1 MIRRFQALNYRCLR
15 YVDIPLD
22 RFHVLVGPNAS
33 GKSTLFDALDFLGD
47 LMRDGIESAV
57 DWRTR
62 NFQDL
67 VWNRP
72 RRGHRFELA
81 VEFDVPQDIRSQL
94 PSSKDFEAF
103 RYEIAVGEGKEGL
116 CIESERGILI
126 SRPRTER
133 KDGNTQQKLL
143 FPDPLPPPSTFL
155 TRGGRPGARTIL
167 SKSREGRDNFN
178 AETTEKPGKGWA
190 VNISFG
196 SRRSALGNL
205 PESPEKFPMA
215 TYVKRILESR
225 INLAF
230 LDSWEM
236 RRPSPPNKRR
246 IGIGKDGS
254 ALPWSVKALQDQR
267 GEDYQEWL
275 AHVQTTLTDLESIR
289 VVERPEDLHA
299 YLMLRYKT
307 GVEIP
312 SWTAS
317 DGTLRFL
324 ALTLLAYLPDS
335 NEVYVL
341 EEPENGV
348 HPLALDAVYD
358 SLSSVYESQVLV
370 ATHSPVFLR
379 LAKPEEV
386 LCFAKNEDGATDIV
400 RGEEHPLLR
409 DWQGSVD
416 MDLLF
421 ATGVIG

>member
-22 RFHVLVGPNAS
+22 RYHVLVGPNAS

-47 LMRDGIESAV
+47 LMREGIESAV
-57 DWRTR
+57 DLRTR

-72 RRGHRFELA
+72 GKGLRFELA
-81 VEFDVPQDIRSQL
+81 VEFDVPRDIRDQL
-94 PSSKDFEAF
+94 PASKDFETF

-116 CIESERGILI
+116 RIESERGILI

-133 KDGNTQQKLL
+133 KDDNIQQKLL
-143 FPDPLPPPSTFL
+143 FPDPLPPPSSFL

-225 INLAF
+225 VNLAF

-236 RRPSPPNKRR
+236 RHPSPPNKRR
-246 IGIGKDGS
+246 IGLGKDGS
-254 ALPWSVKALQDQR
+254 ALPWSVKTLQDEH

-275 AHVQTTLTDLESIR
+275 AHVQTTLTDLESVR

-299 YLMLRYKT
+299 YLMLRYRT

-335 NEVYVL
+335 NEIYVL

-358 SLSSVYESQVLV
+358 SLSSVYQSQVLV

-386 LCFAKNEDGATDIV
+386 LCFAKTEDGATDIV